1 MKVLVLGDII
11 TDKYIYGSSSRI
23 SPEAPVPVVNITSSA
38 TSLGGA
44 GLVFENLKSLGVD
57 VTLFDTMQP
66 RSTKTRIISDGHYI
80 TRLDEDEQADGEVV
94 LKKVIET
101 DFSQYEYVILSDYNK
116 GVLDDAK
123 QIIKHINSQ
132 GCKVIVDP
140 KRNAK
145 FYQDARATLQVK

>member
-23 SPEAPVPVVNITSSA
+23 SPEAPVPVVNITNVA

-94 LKKVIET
+94 LKKVIDRPDEKCHKLNT
-101 DFSQYEYVILSDYNK
+101 KQGYFLDLGQQFFSITFLQHE
-116 GVLDDAK
+116 
-123 QIIKHINSQ
+123 
-132 GCKVIVDP
+132 
-140 KRNAK
+140 RNIP
-145 FYQDARATLQVK
+145 FQ

>member
-23 SPEAPVPVVNITSSA
+23 SPEAPVPVVNITNAA

-94 LKKVIET
+94 LKKVICHCSMKLCLLL
-101 DFSQYEYVILSDYNK
+101 FQCQALYR
-116 GVLDDAK
+116 
-123 QIIKHINSQ
+123 
-132 GCKVIVDP
+132 C
-140 KRNAK
+140 
-145 FYQDARATLQVK
+145 

>member
-1 MKVLVLGDII
+1 MKVLVFGDII
-11 TDKYIYGSSSRI
+11 TDKYIYGTSSRI
-23 SPEAPVPVVNITSSA
+23 SPEAPVPVVNITNSA

-94 LKKVIET
+94 LKQVIDT

-116 GVLDDAK
+116 GVLDNAK
-123 QIIKHINSQ
+123 QIIEHI
-132 GCKVIVDP
+132 IVTHTH
-140 KRNAK
+140 RLC
-145 FYQDARATLQVK
+145 YVSISV